1 MTPERWLA
9 HADAVRAAWEGE
21 VGRRKVAR
29 KLDRLETK
37 VAAGHANLV
46 EFRNNVAAQL
56 EEREAIARANAE
68 RRAWLDE
75 MAKTFDVDPC
85 GDAA

>member
-1 MTPERWLA
+1 MTPERMLE
-9 HADAVRAAWEGE
+9 HCDAVRAAWEGE
-21 VGRRKVAR
+21 VERRKVQR

-37 VAAGHANLV
+37 VAAGHDNLA
-46 EFRNNVAAQL
+46 EFRDKTAAQL
-56 EEREAIARANAE
+56 EEREEIARANAE